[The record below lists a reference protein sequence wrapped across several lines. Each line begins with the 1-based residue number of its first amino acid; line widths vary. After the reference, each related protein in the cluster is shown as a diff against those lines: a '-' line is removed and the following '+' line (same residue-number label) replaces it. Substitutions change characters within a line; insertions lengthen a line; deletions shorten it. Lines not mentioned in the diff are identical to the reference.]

1 MVYTGDMNTKGNT
14 LSVLL
19 RILDVEQNNLQRSDS
34 KATALLSTLGVFMVF
49 FIVHFDKIT
58 INEISLTLVFFYFFS
73 ALTTI
78 FCLLKV
84 ISPKMVNVPE
94 EPDLKDARFSIN
106 PTFFG
111 GISRFKTPGNYARYL
126 EDLAED
132 DHAVYTMFSKQLFAI
147 AKINMRKNKWLKRG
161 MNSFIAAISF
171 ELFSIITVYV
181 DFAFS
186 KA

>member
-1 MVYTGDMNTKGNT
+1 MKERGDT

-19 RILDVEQNNLQRSDS
+19 RILDVEQSNLQRSDA

-58 INEISLTLVFFYFFS
+58 INMISLTLVFFYFFS
-73 ALTTI
+73 ALMTI
-78 FCLLKV
+78 FCLLMV
-84 ISPKMVNVPE
+84 ISPKMVQVPE
-94 EPDLKDARFSIN
+94 EPENGEQRFAIN

-126 EDLAED
+126 SALAEN

-147 AKINMRKNKWLKRG
+147 SKINMRKNKWLKRG
-161 MNSFIAAISF
+161 MNAFIAAISF
-171 ELFSIITVYV
+171 ELFSIITVYI

>member
-1 MVYTGDMNTKGNT
+1 MKTSSEK

-49 FIVHFDKIT
+49 FIVHFDKISV
-58 INEISLTLVFFYFFS
+58 NPISLALVFFYFVMS
-73 ALTTI
+73 LLTI
-78 FCLLKV
+78 LFLLKV
-84 ISPKMVNVPE
+84 ISPKVVKVPE
-94 EPDLKDARFSIN
+94 EPEEQQKGFVIN

-111 GISRFKTPGNYARYL
+111 GISQFKTPGNYARYL
-126 EDLAED
+126 ADVAED

-147 AKINMRKNKWLKRG
+147 SKINARKNKWLKRG
-161 MNSFIAAISF
+161 MSAFIAAISF
-171 ELFSIITVYV
+171 ELFSIITVYI

-186 KA
+186 KN

>member
-1 MVYTGDMNTKGNT
+1 MKTSGEK

-19 RILDVEQNNLQRSDS
+19 RILDVEQSNLQRSDS

-58 INEISLTLVFFYFFS
+58 INSISLTLVVFYFIS
-73 ALTTI
+73 SLLTI
-78 FCLLKV
+78 FCLLMV
-84 ISPKMVNVPE
+84 ISPKMVKVPE
-94 EPDLKDARFSIN
+94 EPQEKDGKFTIN

-111 GISRFKTPGNYARYL
+111 GISRFRTPGNYARYL
-126 EDLAED
+126 EDVAED

-147 AKINMRKNKWLKRG
+147 SKINMRKNRWLKRG

>member
-1 MVYTGDMNTKGNT
+1 MKSSGEK

-19 RILDVEQNNLQRSDS
+19 RILDVEQSNLQRSDS

-58 INEISLTLVFFYFFS
+58 ITSISLTLVFLYFITS
-73 ALTTI
+73 LLTI
-78 FCLLKV
+78 FSLLMV
-84 ISPKMVNVPE
+84 ISPKMVRVPE
-94 EPDLKDARFSIN
+94 EPEEQERKFAIN

-126 EDLAED
+126 ADVAED
-132 DHAVYTMFSKQLFAI
+132 DYAVYTMFSKQLFAI
-147 AKINMRKNKWLKRG
+147 SKINMRKNKWLKRG

>member
-1 MVYTGDMNTKGNT
+1 MKNMGEKV
-14 LSVLL
+14 SVLL
-19 RILDVEQNNLQRSDS
+19 RILDEEQRNLQRSDS

-49 FIVHFDKIT
+49 FIVHFDKISV
-58 INEISLTLVFFYFFS
+58 NAISLTLVFLYFITS
-73 ALTTI
+73 LLTI
-78 FCLLKV
+78 FTLLMV
-84 ISPKMVNVPE
+84 ISPKMVKVPE
-94 EPDLKDARFSIN
+94 DPDDKNSRFSIN

-126 EDLAED
+126 ADLAD
-132 DHAVYTMFSKQLFAI
+132 DEYAVYTMFSKQLFAI

-161 MNSFIAAISF
+161 MMYFIAAISF
-171 ELFSIITVYV
+171 ELFSIITVYI